1 MSLIA
6 ERVKGNSLS
15 PTFKLAAKAREL
27 ASKGVE
33 VLNLSIGEA
42 HCGTPENIKEAA
54 YKAIRDEKTLYT
66 PVDGIAELK
75 IAIYKKYLNRIGHE
89 HFSTDNIIVSS
100 GAKYILYSFFWS
112 TLNKGDEVI
121 LLAPYWVSYGAMV
134 IMNEGTLVTVYCKE
148 NNDFKVTVE
157 ELENTISD
165 KSKLLLIN
173 SPNNPSGSKYS
184 RDELKKIAEVIRK
197 HPNLYVISDDIY
209 EDFTYDGSVCSLID
223 VASDL
228 RDRIFIING
237 VSKSYAMTGW
247 RLGYGIGGKEVISAM
262 KIMQSQSLSSPCSI
276 SQYAAV
282 EALTGDQTSVKN
294 YIQILKKRRDLV
306 YEFFTNTTGFSC
318 AKPFGAFYIFP
329 NCSKF
334 INSTTPNGIII
345 KDDKDFCNYLL
356 EEENVF
362 VIPGSVFEIKNHFRL
377 SYAVKEDVLQK
388 ALLKIKQATAKL
400 KLLVTLQV

>member
-6 ERVKGNSLS
+6 ERAKGNTLS

-27 ASKGVE
+27 AGKGVE

-42 HCGTPENIKEAA
+42 HCGTPENVKEAA
-54 YKAIRDEKTLYT
+54 CKAIRDEKTLYT

-75 IAIYKKYLNRIGHE
+75 TAIYKKYLHRIGHE
-89 HFSTDNIIVSS
+89 DFSTNNIIVSS

-112 TLNKGDEVI
+112 VLNKGDEVI
-121 LLAPYWVSYGAMV
+121 LLAPYWVSYSAMV
-134 IMNEGTLVTVYCKE
+134 EMNEGVPITVHCKE
-148 NNDFKVTVE
+148 SNDFKVTVE
-157 ELENTISD
+157 ELENAISD
-165 KSKLLLIN
+165 NSKLLLIN
-173 SPNNPSGSKYS
+173 SPNNPSGTKYS

-197 HPNLYVISDDIY
+197 HPNLHVISDDIY
-209 EDFTYDGSVCSLID
+209 EDFAYDDDVYSLID
-223 VASDL
+223 IAPDL

-247 RLGYGIGGKEVISAM
+247 RLGYGIGCKEVISAM

-276 SQYAAV
+276 SQYAAL

-294 YIQILKKRRDLV
+294 YIQILKKSRDLV
-306 YEFFTNTTGFSC
+306 YEFFTNTKGFSS
-318 AKPFGAFYIFP
+318 AEPFGAFYIFP
-329 NCSKF
+329 NCNEF
-334 INSTTPNGIII
+334 INSVTPNGMTI

-362 VIPGSVFEIKNHFRL
+362 VIPGSVFGIKNHFRL
-377 SYAVKEDVLQK
+377 SYAVKEDILQK
-388 ALLKIKQATAKL
+388 ALFKIKRATAKL
-400 KLLVTLQV
+400 RLSVIS